1 MKHSILEVTFSAL
14 AFVTGAAHA
23 GTAPVPM
30 PIEDGGMLAIAIAG
44 LVVAVRIIRS
54 KRKD

>member
-1 MKHSILEVTFSAL
+1 MNYRTLASTFLAL

-23 GTAPVPM
+23 GRSTPL
-30 PIEDGGMLAIAIAG
+30 PIEDGGMLAIAVAG
-44 LVVAVRIIRS
+44 LVVAVRIIRR